1 MPNKKVREFEMETS
15 KTTLKLI
22 PFKYLIAT
30 TEIPDSGVQSLAES
44 ATKAVHV
51 KRKLTELYR
60 SLNTGGVS
68 LPFTVAEIASIID
81 GLIRRIGTQTKDG
94 KIELTLLSDT
104 GVKWLNEVNEIVE
117 ESKSNHGRKL
127 ELDEILEQLAEAEG
141 I

>member
-1 MPNKKVREFEMETS
+1 MKTS

-30 TEIPDSGVQSLAES
+30 TEIPDSGLQSLAES

-68 LPFTVAEIASIID
+68 LPFTVVEIANVID
-81 GLIRRIGTQTKDG
+81 GLIRRIGTQTTDG

-104 GVKWLNEVNEIVE
+104 GVKWLNEVNEIVKE
-117 ESKSNHGRKL
+117 TKSNHGSKL
-127 ELDEILEQLAEAEG
+127 ELDEMIEQLAKSEG